1 MVIKI
6 NNQDLKKL
14 KSMKDPKINKY
25 LNKLENI
32 SENEAIDF
40 MEYLYDKSNEYLS
53 KNDYSDTTES
63 LVLEKIAD
71 YIYDKTN

>member
-14 KSMKDPKINKY
+14 KNIKDPKINKY

-32 SENEAIDF
+32 SEDEAIDF
-40 MEYLYDKSNEYLS
+40 MEYLYDKSNECLS

>member
-1 MVIKI
+1 MLIKI

-14 KSMKDPKINKY
+14 KNIKDPKINKY

-53 KNDYSDTTES
+53 KNDYADTPES

>member
-14 KSMKDPKINKY
+14 KNIKDPKINKY

-32 SENEAIDF
+32 SEDEPIDF
-40 MEYLYDKSNEYLS
+40 MEYLYDKSNECLS